1 MFIQIAKQ
9 DLDTF
14 NYLNDSVK
22 TLVPYVMIK
31 VAHSLYGNGN
41 SVATSVSEMWQLVT
55 RGKRKLRKNQK
66 ENLLGWFYW
75 YTDNEDITFD
85 DEFNFNITNSNTNS
99 FIKLD
104 MKHIVNIFT
113 NYRFDNI
120 DTALTITLRIISH
133 ISGEYVG
140 LSRLELIKQL
150 EHQYADYKA
159 FKVDEPSTWFL
170 KYTMNDWNVM
180 SRRLVAF
187 PNIDD
192 LLVTRYDSDK
202 EIMDKPFIYEDNF
215 NKHLAELEKLGI
227 VCKVQTTY
235 GKRKNKVVFCLVE
248 HKDIVEQLYK
258 RYGELATFSSEHEDE
273 EPVEEPKPIKPQRL
287 NTDDWSKHRRNRS
300 RNFQ

>member
-22 TLVPYVMIK
+22 TLIPYVMIK
-31 VAHSLYGNGN
+31 VAHSLYGDSN
-41 SVATSVSEMWQLVT
+41 SITTSVSEMWQLVT

-66 ENLLGWFYW
+66 ENLLDWFYW
-75 YTDNEDITFD
+75 YTDNDDITFD
-85 DEFNFNITNSNTNS
+85 DEFKFTVKTNCSSS

-120 DTALTITLRIISH
+120 DTALAITLRITSH
-133 ISGEYVG
+133 INGDYIG

-170 KYTMNDWNVM
+170 KYTMEDWNVM

-258 RYGELATFSSEHEDE
+258 RYEELATFSSEHEDK
-273 EPVEEPKPIKPQRL
+273 EPVEEPKQQIESKPVKRGTTRQRAL
-287 NTDDWSKHRRNRS
+287 DRRDRW
-300 RNFQ
+300 

>member
-9 DLDTF
+9 DLDAF
-14 NYLNDSVK
+14 NYLDDSVK

-31 VAHSLYGNGN
+31 VAHSLYGDGN
-41 SVATSVSEMWQLVT
+41 SVTISVKEMWQLVT
-55 RGKRKLRKNQK
+55 RGKRKLRTNQR
-66 ENLLGWFYW
+66 ENLLDWFYW
-75 YTDNEDITFD
+75 YTDNKDITFD
-85 DEFNFNITNSNTNS
+85 DEFKFIVKTNNGSN

-120 DTALTITLRIISH
+120 DTALAITLRITSH
-133 ISGEYVG
+133 INGDYIG
-140 LSRLELIKQL
+140 LSRIEMIEQL
-150 EHQYADYKA
+150 KHKCASKEI
-159 FKVDEPSTWFL
+159 FKVEEPNTWFL
-170 KYTMNDWNVM
+170 KYTMEDWTEM

-187 PNIDD
+187 PNVDD

-215 NKHLAELEKLGI
+215 NNHLTELEKLGV

-235 GKRKNKVVFCLVE
+235 GKRRNKVVFCLVE

-258 RYGELATFSSEHEDE
+258 RYEELATFSSEHPNEDVDE
-273 EPVEEPKPIKPQRL
+273 EVIEQPKEPKQITGKSSGRQRKW
-287 NTDDWSKHRRNRS
+287 N
-300 RNFQ
+300 

>member
-14 NYLNDSVK
+14 NYLNDSIK

-31 VAHSLYGNGN
+31 VAHSLYGDSN
-41 SVATSVSEMWQLVT
+41 SITTSVSEMWQLVT

-66 ENLLGWFYW
+66 ENLLDWFYW

-85 DEFNFNITNSNTNS
+85 DEFKFTVKTNCNSS

-104 MKHIVNIFT
+104 MKHIVNIFS

-120 DTALTITLRIISH
+120 DTALAITLRITSH
-133 ISGEYVG
+133 INGDYIG

-170 KYTMNDWNVM
+170 KYTMEDWNVM

-248 HKDIVEQLYK
+248 HKDIVEELYK
-258 RYGELATFSSEHEDE
+258 RYEVLATFSSEHEDE
-273 EPVEEPKPIKPQRL
+273 EPVEEPKQQIESKPVKRGTTRQRAL
-287 NTDDWSKHRRNRS
+287 DRRDRW
-300 RNFQ
+300 

>member
-31 VAHSLYGNGN
+31 VAHSLYGDGN
-41 SVATSVSEMWQLVT
+41 SVITSVDEMWHLVT

-66 ENLLGWFYW
+66 ENLLDWFYW
-75 YTDNEDITFD
+75 YTDNDDITFD
-85 DEFNFNITNSNTNS
+85 DEFKFTVKTNCNSS

-120 DTALTITLRIISH
+120 DTALAITLRIISH

-140 LSRLELIKQL
+140 LSRLDMIKQL
-150 EHQYADYKA
+150 EHQYADYGK
-159 FKVDEPSTWFL
+159 FKVEEPSTWFL
-170 KYTMNDWNVM
+170 KYKMEDWNVM

-187 PNIDD
+187 PNVDD

-248 HKDIVEQLYK
+248 HKDIVEELYK
-258 RYGELATFSSEHEDE
+258 RYEVLATFSSEHEDE
-273 EPVEEPKPIKPQRL
+273 EPVEEPKQQIESKPVKRGTTRQRAL
-287 NTDDWSKHRRNRS
+287 DRRDRW
-300 RNFQ
+300 